1 MCIGTCGWYEMKW
14 MEKWNS
20 AQRKLF
26 HIRRYLDD
34 VNMIFKKPC
43 EDAVSIM
50 NDFKTKGACYPDALS
65 LEGEEDSDEYLETN
79 IVYNENKSIMCKHR
93 NKNEG
98 CGAQQI
104 FFKGKH
110 AHSFSSNKHKM
121 GAMIG
126 TCYRIQ
132 RNSFSED
139 LLIKELREKTREW
152 IECLQYTPRF
162 VLTAVKYLAN
172 KHGGNVW
179 ERAHKNLLVESA

>member
-1 MCIGTCGWYEMKW
+1 MEYGTETIVSHAKV
-14 MEKWNS
+14 
-20 AQRKLF
+20 L
-26 HIRRYLDD
+26 IDD
-34 VNMIFKKPC
+34 VHMTFTKSSIEALQIVNNFK
-43 EDAVSIM
+43 ER
-50 NDFKTKGACYPDALS
+50 GACYPEALS
-65 LEGEEDSDEYLETN
+65 LEGEDDNNEYLETN
-79 IVYNENKSIMCKHR
+79 IIYDNDESIMCKHR

-104 FFKGKH
+104 FYKGKH
-110 AHSFSSNKHKM
+110 DHSYSERKHKM

-139 LLIKELREKTREW
+139 LLMEELREKTREW
-152 IECLQYTPRF
+152 TQCLQYKPRF

-179 ERAHKNLLVESA
+179 ERAHKNLLVESV